1 MAQRINALVHV
12 GMDADEVAE
21 VIGCPVASV
30 VNHGNGYA
38 VVNPAPVEVEAK
50 PVAKPKGKAKVAKT
64 PVAEMDPALDS

>member
-38 VVNPAPVEVEAK
+38 IVTPHKA
-50 PVAKPKGKAKVAKT
+50 VAKPKAAAPKAKAKT
-64 PVAEMDPALDS
+64 PEVEMDPALDS

>member
-38 VVNPAPVEVEAK
+38 IIDPSKCPPAKKAAAPRA
-50 PVAKPKGKAKVAKT
+50 KAKVAT
-64 PVAEMDPALDS
+64 PEVEMDPALDS